1 MLVPVNISSSL
12 IDQQTLLVCFA
23 DFYKLDLL
31 REELKIPKKF
41 RCFAPILP
49 SKFHQKRLVFIIL
62 RFFQ

>member
-31 REELKIPKKF
+31 REELKIPDRK
-41 RCFAPILP
+41 
-49 SKFHQKRLVFIIL
+49 SVV
-62 RFFQ
+62 